1 MLVSVLIFTL
11 IGSFISSNISNDVM
25 GSFSKIMT
33 LLVGV
38 KFIVKPITR
47 TSENNKSGDNKKY
60 ILKSI
65 ICGALIGFICGF
77 VGAGGGML
85 MLLVLTSI
93 LGYDLKT
100 AVGTSV
106 FVMTFTALT
115 GAISHFAISGKPNLV
130 IMFLCILFTFIW
142 TRLGFRLAN
151 KMESKKLNRIVGII
165 LIVLGLVMFFA

>member
-1 MLVSVLIFTL
+1 
-11 IGSFISSNISNDVM
+11 
-25 GSFSKIMT
+25 
-33 LLVGV
+33 
-38 KFIVKPITR
+38 
-47 TSENNKSGDNKKY
+47 
-60 ILKSI
+60 
-65 ICGALIGFICGF
+65 
-77 VGAGGGML
+77 
-85 MLLVLTSI
+85 MLLVLASI

>member
-1 MLVSVLIFTL
+1 M
-11 IGSFISSNISNDVM
+11 
-25 GSFSKIMT
+25 
-33 LLVGV
+33 
-38 KFIVKPITR
+38 
-47 TSENNKSGDNKKY
+47 
-60 ILKSI
+60 
-65 ICGALIGFICGF
+65 
-77 VGAGGGML
+77 
-85 MLLVLTSI
+85 TSI

-142 TRLGFRLAN
+142 ARLGSRLAN